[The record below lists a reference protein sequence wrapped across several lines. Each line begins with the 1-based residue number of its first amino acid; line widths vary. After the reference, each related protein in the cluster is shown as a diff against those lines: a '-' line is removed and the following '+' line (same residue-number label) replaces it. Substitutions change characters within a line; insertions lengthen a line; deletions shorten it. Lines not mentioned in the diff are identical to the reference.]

1 MSAFIALCFSRSH
14 SSGSAQTRKNHARAE
29 NPRRQEQCQW
39 WRGVS
44 AFSVVSRFRVVSE
57 SFGNTA
63 LSTIVSQRP
72 TWFLSFSLFCC
83 SSSCCCCCAA
93 YLRPWCSDYHR
104 TAATVIVTVIT
115 TPSSCSLGMEV
126 DEADDS
132 LVEIEPTLS
141 IEHLPPELILYI
153 FRFLDGP
160 SLFAYVSRHVSNAER
175 STPKERY
182 CVCE

>member
-1 MSAFIALCFSRSH
+1 
-14 SSGSAQTRKNHARAE
+14 
-29 NPRRQEQCQW
+29 
-39 WRGVS
+39 
-44 AFSVVSRFRVVSE
+44 
-57 SFGNTA
+57 
-63 LSTIVSQRP
+63 
-72 TWFLSFSLFCC
+72 
-83 SSSCCCCCAA
+83 
-93 YLRPWCSDYHR
+93 
-104 TAATVIVTVIT
+104 
-115 TPSSCSLGMEV
+115 MEV